1 VYYSD
6 QYAGEGNSEVKGKKV
21 MAKFYYGGQAVM
33 EGVMMRG
40 RTSAAVAV
48 RRPDHSIYLYEE
60 ALNPRLYQSRLFRL
74 PFLRGM
80 LLLWEMLVLGTRL
93 MTLST
98 NIATGALD
106 PEAPASRIGASDAGQ
121 VHTDVTTNTEQDLS
135 EQPETP
141 PQIGGLAL
149 ALTLLIS
156 LGLAIAV
163 FFLGPLLITGLL
175 RNQIGEGWLNLAIE
189 GVIRLALLIGYLYLI
204 GRIPDIQRVF
214 GYHGAEHK
222 AINAMEHGEPLDI
235 PHVRQ
240 ASRVHTRC
248 GTGFLLLVVVV
259 SIVVFALVG
268 SPPLLLKVVSRI
280 VLVPVVAGIA
290 YELMRLGA
298 ANYQYRV
305 VRWLLAPGLAL
316 QGLTTREPDDSMI
329 ECAIAALQ
337 RVVRRDEQ
345 QKNQQELDAGLPVR
359 GQAPPLPYTNGT
371 PTRIG

>member
-1 VYYSD
+1 
-6 QYAGEGNSEVKGKKV
+6 

-48 RRPDHSIYLYEE
+48 RRPDDSIYLYEE
-60 ALNPRLYQSRLFRL
+60 ALNPRLYQNRLFRL

-93 MTLST
+93 MTLSA
-98 NIATGALD
+98 NIATGALNPD
-106 PEAPASRIGASDAGQ
+106 AETNSQTERETESGLHVNVPIAPVTNATMVDGEGSMGALPEDLAP
-121 VHTDVTTNTEQDLS
+121 
-135 EQPETP
+135 P
-141 PQIGGLAL
+141 PQIGGIAL
-149 ALTLLIS
+149 ILTLVVS
-156 LGLAIAV
+156 LGFAIAV

-175 RNQIGEGWLNLAIE
+175 HNQIGQGWLSLVIE
-189 GVIRLALLIGYLYLI
+189 GLIRLVLLIGYLYLI

-222 AINAMEHGEPLDI
+222 AINAMEHGDPLDI

-248 GTGFLLLVVVV
+248 GTGFLLIVVVV
-259 SIVVFALVG
+259 SIIVFAFVG
-268 SPPLLLKVVSRI
+268 SPSLLIKVASR
-280 VLVPVVAGIA
+280 VLLVPVVAGIA

-298 ANYQYRV
+298 ANYRFRV

-329 ECAIAALQ
+329 ECAITSLKRVMQ
-337 RVVRRDEQ
+337 R
-345 QKNQQELDAGLPVR
+345 DAQSTKQDTAVDASL
-359 GQAPPLPYTNGT
+359 PPLVVSS
-371 PTRIG
+371 

>member
-1 VYYSD
+1 MSL
-6 QYAGEGNSEVKGKKV
+6 

-40 RTSAAVAV
+40 RKSAAVAI
-48 RRPDHSIYLYEE
+48 RRPNGSIYLYEE
-60 ALNPRLYQSRLFRL
+60 ALNPRLYQNRLFRM

-93 MTLST
+93 MTLSA
-98 NIATGALD
+98 NIATGAID
-106 PEAPASRIGASDAGQ
+106 PDAPSVEPETPGVQVAKGNSGDALP
-121 VHTDVTTNTEQDLS
+121 EK
-135 EQPETP
+135 PETP
-141 PQIGGLAL
+141 PQIGGVAL
-149 ALTLLIS
+149 VLTLLVS
-156 LGLAIAV
+156 LGFAVAI
-163 FFLGPLLITGLL
+163 FFLGPLLIASLFN
-175 RNQIGEGWLNLAIE
+175 NQIGGGWLSLTAE
-189 GVIRLALLIGYLYLI
+189 GLIRLGLLIGYLYLI

-222 AINAMEHGEPLDI
+222 AINAMEHGEPMDV

-259 SIVVFALVG
+259 SIVVFAFVG
-268 SPPLLLKVVSRI
+268 SPSILIKVVSR
-280 VLVPVVAGIA
+280 VLLVPVVAGIA

-298 ANYQYRV
+298 ANYRFRV

-329 ECAIAALQ
+329 ECAIAALN
-337 RVVRRDEQ
+337 RVTRRDE
-345 QKNQQELDAGLPVR
+345 LDIHNDREEAGMTL
-359 GQAPPLPYTNGT
+359 PPLVAS
-371 PTRIG
+371 R

>member
-1 VYYSD
+1 
-6 QYAGEGNSEVKGKKV
+6 

-40 RTSAAVAV
+40 RHTAAMAV
-48 RRPDHSIYLYEE
+48 RCPDKSIYLYEE
-60 ALNPRLYQSRLFRL
+60 ALNPKLYQNRLFRL

-93 MTLST
+93 MTLSA
-98 NIATGALD
+98 NVATGAV
-106 PEAPASRIGASDAGQ
+106 EPAVPPYRADLPPVGEEYGS
-121 VHTDVTTNTEQDLS
+121 NTGNGWPA
-135 EQPETP
+135 QPERP
-141 PQIGGLAL
+141 PQIGGAAL
-149 ALTLLIS
+149 ALTLIVS
-156 LGLAIAV
+156 LGFAIAV

-175 RNQIGEGWLNLAIE
+175 RNQVGEGWLNLTVE

-204 GRIPDIQRVF
+204 GRVPDIQRVF

-222 AINAMEHGEPLDI
+222 TINAMEQGDPLDI
-235 PHVRQ
+235 AHVRR

-248 GTGFLLLVVVV
+248 GTGFLLLVMVV
-259 SIVVFALVG
+259 SIFVFALVG
-268 SPPLLLKVVSRI
+268 SPSLPLKIVSRI

-298 ANYQYRV
+298 ANYRYRV

-329 ECAIAALQ
+329 ECAIAALE
-337 RVVRRDEQ
+337 RVMSRDDQ
-345 QKNQQELDAGLPVR
+345 PV
-359 GQAPPLPYTNGT
+359 GTTFEGVAP
-371 PTRIG
+371 

>member
-1 VYYSD
+1 
-6 QYAGEGNSEVKGKKV
+6 

-40 RTSAAVAV
+40 RKSAAVAI
-48 RRPDHSIYLYEE
+48 RRPNGSIYLYEE
-60 ALNPRLYQSRLFRL
+60 ALNPRLYQNRLFRM
-74 PFLRGM
+74 PFLRCM

-93 MTLST
+93 MTLSA
-98 NIATGALD
+98 NIATGAID
-106 PEAPASRIGASDAGQ
+106 PDAPPAEPETPGIQVANGNSSDALP
-121 VHTDVTTNTEQDLS
+121 EK
-135 EQPETP
+135 PETP
-141 PQIGGLAL
+141 PQIGGVAL
-149 ALTLLIS
+149 VLTLLVS
-156 LGLAIAV
+156 LGFAVAV
-163 FFLGPLLITGLL
+163 FFLGPLLIAGLFNNQIGGGWLSLTIEGLL
-175 RNQIGEGWLNLAIE
+175 RLG
-189 GVIRLALLIGYLYLI
+189 LLIGYLYLI

-259 SIVVFALVG
+259 SIVVFAFVG
-268 SPPLLLKVVSRI
+268 SPSILIKVVSR
-280 VLVPVVAGIA
+280 VLLVPVVAGIA

-298 ANYQYRV
+298 ANYRYRV

-329 ECAIAALQ
+329 ECAIAALN
-337 RVVRRDEQ
+337 RVMRRDELAT
-345 QKNQQELDAGLPVR
+345 KSVRDIAGTTL
-359 GQAPPLPYTNGT
+359 PPLVAS
-371 PTRIG
+371 R